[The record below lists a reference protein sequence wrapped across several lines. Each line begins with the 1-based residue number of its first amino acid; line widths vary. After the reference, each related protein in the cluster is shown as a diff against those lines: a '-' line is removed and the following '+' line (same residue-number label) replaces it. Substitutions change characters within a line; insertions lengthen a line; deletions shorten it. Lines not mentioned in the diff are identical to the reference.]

1 MNSKNET
8 HPAVLVMGT
17 YMLADID
24 DKKIT
29 AFRQL
34 VNDNNRFVLKA
45 YANKQGKNQWNL
57 ICSSMDWISVAIRN
71 LHSFPALDSNIDVRV
86 MQIYSLISSIDIVNE
101 AVMQLH
107 RVFFG
112 NSTKL
117 MPFKGEKSIFRER
130 IFDKDDSDYFKEIR
144 EWFIG

>member
-1 MNSKNET
+1 
-8 HPAVLVMGT
+8 
-17 YMLADID
+17 MLADID

-71 LHSFPALDSNIDVRV
+71 LHCFPALDSNIDVRV

-107 RVFFG
+107 RVFLVIPL
-112 NSTKL
+112 N
-117 MPFKGEKSIFRER
+117 
-130 IFDKDDSDYFKEIR
+130 
-144 EWFIG
+144 